1 MDIRF
6 SLNPCPRKPGAQYD
20 LDAPIQRYV
29 PTFPEKAYP
38 TTTRQLGGHLA
49 GIRHYEGD
57 ENFIRDPYATVEDAL
72 TIFQNDPLLHAPGS
86 AFSYTSYGYDLLSA
100 VVEGA
105 SGHECLTYMRE
116 VVFRPLGMNDTV
128 ADFVT
133 SIIPHRAGFY
143 VRTEDGDVIN
153 APFVDNS
160 YKWAGGGFLSTT
172 EDLLRFGN
180 AHLGDDYLSDTAK
193 RLLFTEQQTHDGDGV
208 GYGFGWFLRA
218 DPDGRPL
225 QSHSGGSVGGTSLL
239 MMQPDT
245 GVVVVG
251 LINLTRADNSIV
263 RDVLGLFVH
272 AAEASH

>member
-1 MDIRF
+1 MTRRTAAAAPRPASGSHSTTARAPRPGPQPPQRRRRLRSPFGLPPSAPTQLPAPSSTEPFPLPPWTSDSPLIRVQE
-6 SLNPCPRKPGAQYD
+6 NRGAQYD

-208 GYGFGWFLRA
+208 G
-218 DPDGRPL
+218 
-225 QSHSGGSVGGTSLL
+225 
-239 MMQPDT
+239 
-245 GVVVVG
+245 
-251 LINLTRADNSIV
+251 
-263 RDVLGLFVH
+263 
-272 AAEASH
+272 